1 MENKKAQPLELDENE
16 LEKASGGLN
25 EVANDS
31 GLIELGGDYF
41 KLHIYQPEPEEY
53 HQ

>member
-25 EVANDS
+25 EAVNDS
-31 GLIELGGDYF
+31 GLIEPGGDC
-41 KLHIYQPEPEEY
+41 LQLQIYQPKPEEY